1 MRNLPLREPT
11 QRAVRNFQCPL
22 SIKEDPIELKAPTEN
37 SVHVGENS
45 PPWAIFNLDWT
56 HEKHMTITCIYP
68 SNCVLANQIVIE
80 ENGCTKFRPDS
91 DYFNQQSW
99 SFNVYLFILIFFLG
113 VPSRSCHIFKS
124 FINLLNRYGSSIK
137 NEIGL
142 LASTYYI
149 SSLIGITNTSAI
161 DCVNIHMNTNH
172 ISV

>member
-1 MRNLPLREPT
+1 MQNLPLQEPA
-11 QRAVRNFQCPL
+11 QRAVRDFQCPL
-22 SIKEDPIELKAPTEN
+22 SIKVDLTELKAPIKN
-37 SVHVGENS
+37 PVRIGENS

-68 SNCVLANQIVIE
+68 SNCVLANQRVIE

-91 DYFNQQSW
+91 DYFNQQCW
-99 SFNVYLFILIFFLG
+99 SFNLFFFQEFQLD
-113 VPSRSCHIFKS
+113 PICHIIKS
-124 FINLLNRYGSSIK
+124 FINLQNRYGSSIK

-149 SSLIGITNTSAI
+149 LSLIGITNTSAI
-161 DCVNIHMNTNH
+161 DCVNLHMNTNH